1 MLDLILHKKIQFLDF
16 MGGSNAFLLKLF
28 NLHMFYFNKFGML
41 YVCDGYMVCYINNYS
56 KVVSISCSPPNF

>member
-41 YVCDGYMVCYINNYS
+41 YICM
-56 KVVSISCSPPNF
+56 